1 MMIAPILLLKRANT
15 PPLVI
20 HKGEVIFYRRGGG
33 STGFYSGGG
42 WLDGFLSRTEG
53 EINRHQQST
62 VEIRL

>member
-1 MMIAPILLLKRANT
+1 MMIAPILLLKRDNA

-20 HKGEVIFYRRGGG
+20 HKGEVIFYRRGG

-42 WLDGFLSRTEG
+42 RLDGFLSRTEG